1 MGIVHTFIRI
11 FGVVRKE
18 LIELAKQPGLVAMLV
33 IGPLIILLLFGAGV
47 STRDPAV
54 RTIFVAPPNEP
65 DLIKIV
71 NDYAETQA
79 KRLSIVDVSTN
90 REDALE
96 GLEDGRADMVIVV
109 PPNPRQAMEEN
120 RRVTMEVYH
129 TFLDPIE
136 QQAILLFAR
145 GATSDLNTILL
156 TQLISETQGQ
166 ADVLLGSVQEYRT
179 LLSNAGIIEPGTDL
193 SSLDRVS
200 NKVKTFTLIQPN
212 IVAAP
217 LRQETTSI
225 AGTIS
230 APIFYAPAVLALI
243 LQHLTMTFI
252 ALSIVREQELG
263 TTELFAVS
271 PLRSW
276 ERSLG
281 KILAYFLAGGAISAF
296 LMGGIVF
303 GLGAPMRGGLA
314 PLVGIIA
321 LELLASMGIGFVVG
335 QACRN
340 ITQVVQTSMLILL
353 ASVFFGGL
361 VLGEE
366 RFQPWLVPMGWLL
379 PMRHALITMRD
390 SMLKGFDPDPNA
402 LIALAAI
409 GLTCITVGMLWSGRK
424 SPKTDRA

>member
-1 MGIVHTFIRI
+1 MGILHTLIRI
-11 FGVVRKE
+11 LGVVRKE
-18 LIELAKQPGLVAMLV
+18 LVELAKQPGLVAMLV
-33 IGPLIILLLFGAGV
+33 VGPLIILLLFGAGV

-65 DLIKIV
+65 DLIQIV
-71 NDYAETQA
+71 NDYADSQA
-79 KRLSIVDVSTN
+79 KRLRIVEVSTD
-90 REDALE
+90 RADALA

-109 PPNPRQAMEEN
+109 PPNPREAMKQN
-120 RRVTMEVYH
+120 QRVTMEVYH
-129 TFLDPIE
+129 TYLDPIE

-156 TQLISETQGQ
+156 TQLIAETQQQ
-166 ADVLLGSVQEYRT
+166 AGTLVGSVQEYRSILT
-179 LLSNAGIIEPGTDL
+179 TAGLIAPDTDL
-193 SSLDRVS
+193 SSLDQVS
-200 NKVKTFTLIQPN
+200 NEVHAFTLIQPH

-225 AGTIS
+225 AGEIS
-230 APIFYAPAVLALI
+230 APVFYAPAVLALI

-281 KILAYFLAGGAISAF
+281 KILAYFIAGGAISAI
-296 LMGGIVF
+296 LLAGIVF
-303 GLGAPMRGGLA
+303 GLGAPVRGGWA
-314 PLVGIIA
+314 PLATIIS
-321 LELLASMGIGFVVG
+321 LELLASMGVGFVVG
-335 QACRN
+335 QMCRN
-340 ITQVVQTSMLILL
+340 ITQVVQAAMLILL
-353 ASVFFGGL
+353 TSVFFGGL

-379 PMRHALITMRD
+379 PMRHALITLRD
-390 SMLKGFDPDPNA
+390 SMLKGFDPDPM
-402 LIALAAI
+402 ALAALAII
-409 GLTCITVGMLWSGRK
+409 GIVLIGVGMVWSGFK
-424 SPKTDRA
+424 GVKTERA

>member
-18 LIELAKQPGLVAMLV
+18 LVELAKQPGLVAMLV

-54 RTIFVAPPNEP
+54 RTIFVAPADEP
-65 DLIKIV
+65 DLIQIV
-71 NDYAETQA
+71 NDYADSQA
-79 KRLSIVDVSTN
+79 KRLNIVEVSTD
-90 REDALE
+90 REDAMA

-109 PPNPRQAMEEN
+109 PPNPRESMKQN
-120 RRVTMEVYH
+120 QRVTMEVYH
-129 TFLDPIE
+129 TYLDPIE

-156 TQLISETQGQ
+156 TQLIGETQIQ
-166 ADVLLGSVQEYRT
+166 AKTLLGSVQDYRT
-179 LLSNAGIIEPGTDL
+179 ILTNAGLITSETDL
-193 SSLDRVS
+193 SSLEQVS
-200 NKVKTFTLIQPN
+200 DDIHTFTLIQPQ

-225 AGTIS
+225 AGEIS
-230 APIFYAPAVLALI
+230 SPVFYAPAVLALI

-281 KILAYFLAGGAISAF
+281 KILAYFLAGGAISIF
-296 LMGGIVF
+296 LMAGIIF
-303 GLGAPMRGGLA
+303 GLGAPVRGGIA
-314 PLVGIIA
+314 PLAVIIS
-321 LELLASMGIGFVVG
+321 LELLASMGVGFVVG

-340 ITQVVQTSMLILL
+340 ITQVVQTAMLILL

-366 RFQPWLVPMGWLL
+366 RFQVWLVPIGWLL
-379 PMRHALITMRD
+379 PMRHALTTLRD
-390 SMLKGFDPDPNA
+390 SMLKGFDPDPVA
-402 LIALAAI
+402 LSALAAI
-409 GLTCITVGMLWSGRK
+409 GLVLISVGMVWSSFKGV
-424 SPKTDRA
+424 KTERS

>member
-1 MGIVHTFIRI
+1 MGIVHTFVRI

-18 LIELAKQPGLVAMLV
+18 LVELAKQPGLVAMLV

-54 RTIFVAPPNEP
+54 RTIFVAPPDEP
-65 DLIKIV
+65 DLIQIV
-71 NDYAETQA
+71 NDYADSQA
-79 KRLSIVDVSTN
+79 KRLNIVAVSTD
-90 REDALE
+90 REDALA

-109 PPNPRQAMEEN
+109 PPNPREAMKQN
-120 RRVTMEVYH
+120 QRVTMEVYH
-129 TFLDPIE
+129 TYLDPIE

-156 TQLISETQGQ
+156 TQLIGETQQQ
-166 ADVLLGSVQEYRT
+166 AKTLLGSVQEYRT
-179 LLSNAGIIEPGTDL
+179 ILTTAGLITPDTDL
-193 SSLDRVS
+193 SSLDQVS
-200 NKVKTFTLIQPN
+200 NDVNTFTLIQPQ

-225 AGTIS
+225 AGEIS
-230 APIFYAPAVLALI
+230 SPVFYAPAVLALI

-296 LMGGIVF
+296 LMAGIIF
-303 GLGAPMRGGLA
+303 GLGAPVRGGVA
-314 PLVGIIA
+314 PLAAIIS
-321 LELLASMGIGFVVG
+321 LELLASMGVGFVVG

-340 ITQVVQTSMLILL
+340 ITQVVQTAMLILL

-366 RFQPWLVPMGWLL
+366 RFQPWLVPIGWLL
-379 PMRHALITMRD
+379 PMRHALITLRD
-390 SMLKGFDPDPNA
+390 SMLKGFDPDPVA
-402 LIALAAI
+402 LTALAAI
-409 GLTCITVGMLWSGRK
+409 GIVLISVGMVWSGFK
-424 SPKTDRA
+424 GVKTERA

>member
-1 MGIVHTFIRI
+1 MGILHTLIRI
-11 FGVVRKE
+11 LGVVRKE
-18 LIELAKQPGLVAMLV
+18 LVELAKQPGLVAMLV
-33 IGPLIILLLFGAGV
+33 VGPLIILLLFGAGV

-65 DLIKIV
+65 DLIQIV
-71 NDYAETQA
+71 NDYADSQA
-79 KRLSIVDVSTN
+79 KRLRIVEVSTD
-90 REDALE
+90 RADALA

-109 PPNPRQAMEEN
+109 PPNPREAMKQN
-120 RRVTMEVYH
+120 QRVTMEVYH
-129 TFLDPIE
+129 TYLDPIE

-156 TQLISETQGQ
+156 TQLIAETQQQ
-166 ADVLLGSVQEYRT
+166 AGTLVGSVQEYRSILT
-179 LLSNAGIIEPGTDL
+179 TAGLIAPDTDL
-193 SSLDRVS
+193 SSLDQVS
-200 NKVKTFTLIQPN
+200 NEVHAFTLIQPH

-225 AGTIS
+225 AGEIS
-230 APIFYAPAVLALI
+230 APVFYAPAVLALI

-281 KILAYFLAGGAISAF
+281 KILAYFIAGGAISAI
-296 LMGGIVF
+296 LLAGIVF
-303 GLGAPMRGGLA
+303 GLGAPVRGGWA
-314 PLVGIIA
+314 PLATIIS
-321 LELLASMGIGFVVG
+321 LELLASMGVGFVVG
-335 QACRN
+335 QMCRN
-340 ITQVVQTSMLILL
+340 ITQVVQAAMLILL
-353 ASVFFGGL
+353 TSVFFGGL

-379 PMRHALITMRD
+379 PMRHALITLRD
-390 SMLKGFDPDPNA
+390 SMLKGFDPDPM
-402 LIALAAI
+402 ALAALAII
-409 GLTCITVGMLWSGRK
+409 GIVLIGVGMVRSGFK
-424 SPKTDRA
+424 GVKTERA

>member
-1 MGIVHTFIRI
+1 MGIVHTFVRI

-18 LIELAKQPGLVAMLV
+18 LVELAKQPGLVAMLV

-54 RTIFVAPPNEP
+54 RTIFVAPPDEP
-65 DLIKIV
+65 DLIQIV
-71 NDYAETQA
+71 NDYADSQA
-79 KRLSIVDVSTN
+79 KRLNIVQVSTD
-90 REDALE
+90 REDAMA

-109 PPNPRQAMEEN
+109 PPNPRESMKQN
-120 RRVTMEVYH
+120 QRVTMEVYH
-129 TFLDPIE
+129 TYLDPIE

-156 TQLISETQGQ
+156 TQLIGETQQQ
-166 ADVLLGSVQEYRT
+166 AKTLLGSVQEYRT
-179 LLSNAGIIEPGTDL
+179 ILTTAGLITPDTDL
-193 SSLDRVS
+193 SSLDQVS
-200 NKVKTFTLIQPN
+200 NDVNTFTLIQPQ

-225 AGTIS
+225 AGEIS
-230 APIFYAPAVLALI
+230 SPVFYAPAVLALI

-296 LMGGIVF
+296 LMAGIVF
-303 GLGAPMRGGLA
+303 GLGAPVRGGVVPLA
-314 PLVGIIA
+314 AIIS
-321 LELLASMGIGFVVG
+321 LELLASMGVGFVVG

-340 ITQVVQTSMLILL
+340 ITQVVQTAMLILL

-366 RFQPWLVPMGWLL
+366 RFQPWLVPIGWLL
-379 PMRHALITMRD
+379 PMRHALITLRD
-390 SMLKGFDPDPNA
+390 SMLKGFDPDPVA
-402 LIALAAI
+402 LTALAAI
-409 GLTCITVGMLWSGRK
+409 GIVLISVGMVWSGFK
-424 SPKTDRA
+424 GVKTERS

>member
-1 MGIVHTFIRI
+1 MGILHTLIRI
-11 FGVVRKE
+11 LGVVRKE
-18 LIELAKQPGLVAMLV
+18 LVELAKQPGLVAMLV
-33 IGPLIILLLFGAGV
+33 VGPLIILLLFGAGV

-65 DLIKIV
+65 DLIQIV
-71 NDYAETQA
+71 NDYADSQA
-79 KRLSIVDVSTN
+79 KRLRIVEVSTD
-90 REDALE
+90 RADALA

-109 PPNPRQAMEEN
+109 PPNPREAMKQN
-120 RRVTMEVYH
+120 QRVTMEVYH
-129 TFLDPIE
+129 TYLDPIE

-156 TQLISETQGQ
+156 TQLIAETQQQ
-166 ADVLLGSVQEYRT
+166 ADTLVGSVQEYRSILT
-179 LLSNAGIIEPGTDL
+179 TAGLIAPDTDL
-193 SSLDRVS
+193 SSLDQVS
-200 NKVKTFTLIQPN
+200 NEVHAFTLIQPH

-225 AGTIS
+225 AGEIS
-230 APIFYAPAVLALI
+230 APVFYAPAVLALI

-281 KILAYFLAGGAISAF
+281 KILAYFIAGGAISAI
-296 LMGGIVF
+296 LLAGIVF
-303 GLGAPMRGGLA
+303 GLGAPVRGGWA
-314 PLVGIIA
+314 PLATIIS
-321 LELLASMGIGFVVG
+321 LELLASMGVGFVVG
-335 QACRN
+335 QMCRN
-340 ITQVVQTSMLILL
+340 ITQVVQAAMLILL
-353 ASVFFGGL
+353 TSVFFGGL

-379 PMRHALITMRD
+379 PMRHALITLRD
-390 SMLKGFDPDPNA
+390 SMLKGFDPDPM
-402 LIALAAI
+402 ALAALAII
-409 GLTCITVGMLWSGRK
+409 GIVLIGVGMVWSGFK
-424 SPKTDRA
+424 GVKTERA